1 MEANMKLTKA
11 QQNRLECALSELY
24 IVLRELNKKTMLN
37 GKDIMRKRAIQTA
50 VFSLETTLFN

>member
-1 MEANMKLTKA
+1 MKLTKA